1 MNSQINSLP
10 RLSGYT
16 EDRIRFAAEARAL
29 PEYRNQRSRIGR
41 RRHRET
47 R

>member
-1 MNSQINSLP
+1 MNPQLNATLLDSFIA
-10 RLSGYT
+10 
-16 EDRIRFAAEARAL
+16 DHIRAAAEARAL
-29 PEYRNQRSRIGR
+29 PEYRSQRSRIGR